1 MYGGAACKET
11 GIVLFMS
18 SFSASGRPSGV
29 ITAMVRLSGLSP
41 PLTSDIASWKSLS
54 RYCTGKL
61 DALFLTPPTYK
72 RLRRHFFDEVSARQ
86 CSFQGALDAPHH
98 HGLSSNYRTRTI
110 WTRGKALPGAASWIE
125 RACPLD
131 WEHVNALK
139 GEFDDALVTT
149 PVLWIQLY
157 TASPHFK

>member
-61 DALFLTPPTYK
+61 DALFLTPLTYK
-72 RLRRHFFDEVSARQ
+72 MVRRHFFDEASARE

-98 HGLSSNYRTRTI
+98 HGLSSKYRTRTF

-131 WEHVNALK
+131 WEHVDALK

-149 PVLWIQLY
+149 PVLCGF
-157 TASPHFK
+157 P